1 MKSFSNLAKKKK
13 MFFRALLNQKN
24 VGMKGEKKNE
34 LEPAL
39 MTSTALHG
47 FPIHRFLTIVLRRIR
62 NCSLSL
68 S

>member
-1 MKSFSNLAKKKK
+1 MR
-13 MFFRALLNQKN
+13 FRALLNQKN

-47 FPIHRFLTIVLRRIR
+47 FPIHRFLTIMLRRIR
-62 NCSLSL
+62 NCSLSCKKRL
-68 S
+68 IHAAL